1 MAVLKYKLNDG
12 WKLLYSEFFQKVVAI
27 CKQALLR
34 NKNLSDLDDI
44 AAARQN
50 LDLDTHY
57 LRRDNNL
64 SDVHDVAEAR
74 TNLELV
80 NEVTTHWH
88 DTRYP
93 KFDYLADNYVN
104 KAGDTMSGALNLANH
119 TWNKSGDDAN
129 IGDRNIAGKF
139 CIQGQNGETGLALY
153 ANGSDSNYG
162 TLSYDGSKFIF
173 NKPLN
178 VNANEVVSGTF
189 KTEGGFLP
197 DIVDTPQLNDYHQK
211 LNFIFG
217 NHPAGANNHLSP
229 FFGDDGCDYG
239 GIVFGY
245 PLNKTQ
251 GSWGGAIAQLIF
263 NGGSRL
269 LFRGR
274 DSYTEENWGA
284 WQSLANMNDI
294 SSVNSAISSLRSSVN
309 SSISSLTTKVNNAT
323 SDVLKAVKDQTKI
336 QANGYITFSNGLTV
350 QWGKKLFSEGSDH
363 VVNSTVNFNQPFS
376 EVYAVVANGQRS
388 TSGTIGG
395 TYTYHMLS
403 APPTRSGFSI
413 KSAIEKGSGS
423 QYIHWIALGKLMN
436 SSQIAESVKV
446 TFSKSGTLDFKVTY
460 TSNLSESLTTS
471 NPSSVSIKKGSTFK
485 ITNVKK
491 NYHLAVKQ
499 GSTQKANLAY
509 NGTWTS
515 GAISAATTFTLVSS
529 YDYEDSGGG
538 GE

>member
-93 KFDYLADNYVN
+93 QFDYLADNYVN
-104 KAGDTMSGALNLANH
+104 KAGDTMSGALNLANN

-129 IGDRNIAGKF
+129 VGDHNVAGKF

-153 ANGSDSNYG
+153 ANGSNSNYG
-162 TLSYDGSKFIF
+162 TLSYDGTKFTL

-178 VNANEVVSGTF
+178 VNGNEVVSGTF

-211 LNFIFG
+211 LNFIYG
-217 NHPAGANNHLSP
+217 SHPAGANNHLSP

-245 PLNKTQ
+245 PLNKAQ
-251 GSWGGAIAQLIF
+251 DSWGGAIAQLIF

-274 DSYTEENWGA
+274 DSYTGENWGA

-294 SSVNSAISSLRSSVN
+294 NSVNSAISSLRTSVN
-309 SSISSLTTKVNNAT
+309 GSISTLNSAI
-323 SDVLKAVKDQTKI
+323 SGAAKI
-336 QANGYITFSNGLTV
+336 PYKSISANGYIEFDTGLMI
-350 QWGKKLFSEGSDH
+350 QWGKKLF
-363 VVNSTVNFNQPFS
+363 NSNTVNNFINFNEPFS
-376 EVYAVVANGQRS
+376 AVYTVVANGQRS
-388 TSGTIGG
+388 TTGNIGG
-395 TYTYHMLS
+395 SYTYHMLS
-403 APPTRSGFSI
+403 GQLTNTGFSI
-413 KSAIEKGSGS
+413 KSNIESGSGS
-423 QYIHWIALGKLMN
+423 QYIHWIAIGKSIDPSLRGTTVKVSFSRSGTYDYTITYTNILSQSISERNATSVDVKKGTTIKIKNNKNNEQYWN
-436 SSQIAESVKV
+436 SSDEEYQ
-446 TFSKSGTLDFKVTY
+446 T
-460 TSNLSESLTTS
+460 
-471 NPSSVSIKKGSTFK
+471 KK
-485 ITNVKK
+485 
-491 NYHLAVKQ
+491 YPLEVKQ
-499 GSTQKANLAY
+499 GSTKKADIA
-509 NGTWTS
+509 GGSTWTS
-515 GAISAATTFTLVSS
+515 AAISAATTFTLTGKSQIV
-529 YDYEDSGGG
+529 
-538 GE
+538 